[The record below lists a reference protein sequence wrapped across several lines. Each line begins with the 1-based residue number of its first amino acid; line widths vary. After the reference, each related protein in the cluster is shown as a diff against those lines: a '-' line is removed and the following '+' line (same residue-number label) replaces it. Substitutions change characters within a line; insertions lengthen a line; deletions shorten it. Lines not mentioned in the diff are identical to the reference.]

1 MIPGPEFADQQS
13 GELMFGAGV
22 LAVLTFL
29 TLVSERIQ
37 KLLGPLGKWIGERRL
52 RDIER
57 QSELENAFTERH
69 ARQVRDLQSQVDFY
83 RKLWLKTRKELD
95 ECMNEKTRSGD

>member
-22 LAVLTFL
+22 LAVLTFV

-57 QSELENAFTERH
+57 QSELESASADRH
-69 ARQVRDLQSQVDFY
+69 ARQVKDLQSQVDFY
-83 RKLWLKTRKELD
+83 RNLWLKTRKELK
-95 ECMNEKTRSGD
+95 ECMNGKNRNGD

>member
-1 MIPGPEFADQQS
+1 MIPGPEFADHQS

-57 QSELENAFTERH
+57 QSELESAFTERY
-69 ARQVRDLQSQVDFY
+69 ARQVRDLQDQVDFY
-83 RKLWLKTRKELD
+83 RNLWLKARKELD
-95 ECMNEKTRSGD
+95 ECTNEKTRSGD